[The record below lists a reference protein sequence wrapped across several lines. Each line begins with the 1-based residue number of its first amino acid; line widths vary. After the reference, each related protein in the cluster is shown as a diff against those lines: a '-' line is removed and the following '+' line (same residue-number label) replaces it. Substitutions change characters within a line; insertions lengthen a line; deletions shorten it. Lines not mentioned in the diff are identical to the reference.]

1 MMKKVFIT
9 LIIIGISLIGTA
21 LFIDFKSK
29 SIQDN
34 LVQKYEEKMYSN
46 SSVEYSYN
54 PEINENMEK
63 KEAIK
68 DSFNQSKNKSK
79 AEESNVI
86 GILEIDSIGVKAPIV
101 LGEEN
106 LDYVVAKYRAGSDF
120 GEVGNVILAAHNNMC
135 GSIFRNLHKLKIG
148 STVKIISDNK
158 ELEYK
163 ITNRYIVEPND
174 TRKINFSND
183 KKEITLITC
192 INYAKQRLIL
202 TGELVNFNLVLKIKY
217 EEINVYE

>member
-1 MMKKVFIT
+1 MMKKAFIT
-9 LIIIGISLIGTA
+9 LIMIGILLIGVA

-29 SIQDN
+29 SIQED

-46 SSVEYSYN
+46 SSVNYSYN
-54 PEINENMEK
+54 PETTENIEK

-68 DSFNQSKNKSK
+68 DTFTQPNNNKKNEK
-79 AEESNVI
+79 NDVI

-106 LDYVVAKYRAGSDF
+106 LNYVVAKYRSSSDF
-120 GEVGNVILAAHNNMC
+120 GELGNVILAAHNNMR

-174 TRKINFSND
+174 TSKINFSND

-192 INYAKQRLIL
+192 INHAKQRLIL
-202 TGELVNFNLVLKIKY
+202 TGELVNFNLVLKIK
-217 EEINVYE
+217 

>member
-1 MMKKVFIT
+1 MMKKAFIT
-9 LIIIGISLIGTA
+9 LIMIGILLIGVA

-29 SIQDN
+29 SIQED

-46 SSVEYSYN
+46 SLVNYSYN
-54 PEINENMEK
+54 PETTENIEK

-68 DSFNQSKNKSK
+68 DTFTQPNNKNK
-79 AEESNVI
+79 AEKNDVI

-106 LDYVVAKYRAGSDF
+106 LDYVVAKYRSSYDF
-120 GEVGNVILAAHNNMC
+120 GELGNVILAAHNNMR
-135 GSIFRNLHKLKIG
+135 GSIFRNLHNLKIG

-158 ELEYK
+158 EFEYK

-174 TRKINFSND
+174 TSKINFSND

-192 INYAKQRLIL
+192 INHAKQRLIL
-202 TGELVNFNLVLKIKY
+202 TGELK
-217 EEINVYE
+217 

>member
-1 MMKKVFIT
+1 MMKKGFIT
-9 LIIIGISLIGTA
+9 LIIIGILLIGAA
-21 LFIDFKSK
+21 LFIEFKSK
-29 SIQDN
+29 SIQDD

-46 SSVEYSYN
+46 SSVNYSI
-54 PEINENMEK
+54 PEKTENTEK
-63 KEAIK
+63 KDTFTQPNNNK
-68 DSFNQSKNKSK
+68 KNEK
-79 AEESNVI
+79 NDVI

-106 LDYVVAKYRAGSDF
+106 LDYVVAKYRSSSDF
-120 GEVGNVILAAHNNMC
+120 GELGNVILAAHNNMR

-148 STVKIISDNK
+148 ATVKIISDNK

-174 TRKINFSND
+174 TSKINFSND

-192 INYAKQRLIL
+192 INHAKQRLIL
-202 TGELVNFNLVLKIKY
+202 TGELVNFNLVLKIK
-217 EEINVYE
+217 

>member
-1 MMKKVFIT
+1 MMKKAFIT
-9 LIIIGISLIGTA
+9 LIMIGILLIGVA

-29 SIQDN
+29 SIQED

-46 SSVEYSYN
+46 SSVNYSYN
-54 PEINENMEK
+54 PETTENIEK

-68 DSFNQSKNKSK
+68 DTFTQPNNKNK
-79 AEESNVI
+79 AEKNDVI

-106 LDYVVAKYRAGSDF
+106 LDYVVAKYRSSYDF
-120 GEVGNVILAAHNNMC
+120 GELGNVILAAHNNMR
-135 GSIFRNLHKLKIG
+135 GSIFRNLHNLKIG

-158 ELEYK
+158 EFEYK

-174 TRKINFSND
+174 TSKINFSND

-192 INYAKQRLIL
+192 INHAKQRLIL
-202 TGELVNFNLVLKIKY
+202 TGELK
-217 EEINVYE
+217 

>member
-1 MMKKVFIT
+1 MMKKAFIT
-9 LIIIGISLIGTA
+9 LIIIGILLIGAA

-29 SIQDN
+29 SIQDD

-46 SSVEYSYN
+46 SLVNYSI
-54 PEINENMEK
+54 PEKTENIEK
-63 KEAIK
+63 KETIK
-68 DSFNQSKNKSK
+68 DTFTQSNNNKNK
-79 AEESNVI
+79 AEKNDVI

-106 LDYVVAKYRAGSDF
+106 LDYVVAKYRSSSDF
-120 GEVGNVILAAHNNMC
+120 GELGNVILAAHNNMR

-148 STVKIISDNK
+148 DTVKIISDNK

-163 ITNRYIVEPND
+163 ITNRYVVEPND
-174 TRKINFSND
+174 TSKINFSND

-192 INYAKQRLIL
+192 INHAKQRLIL
-202 TGELVNFNLVLKIKY
+202 TGELVNFNLVLKIK
-217 EEINVYE
+217 

>member
-1 MMKKVFIT
+1 MMKKAFIT
-9 LIIIGISLIGTA
+9 LIMIGILLIGVA

-29 SIQDN
+29 SIQED

-46 SSVEYSYN
+46 SSVNYSYN
-54 PEINENMEK
+54 PETTENIEK

-68 DSFNQSKNKSK
+68 DTFTQPNNKNK
-79 AEESNVI
+79 AEKNDVI

-106 LDYVVAKYRAGSDF
+106 LDYVVAKYRSSSDF
-120 GEVGNVILAAHNNMC
+120 GELGNVILAAHNNMR

-148 STVKIISDNK
+148 ATVKIISDNK

-174 TRKINFSND
+174 TSKINFSND

-192 INYAKQRLIL
+192 INHAKQRLIL
-202 TGELVNFNLVLKIKY
+202 TGELVNFNLVLKIK
-217 EEINVYE
+217 

>member
-1 MMKKVFIT
+1 MMKKAFIT
-9 LIIIGISLIGTA
+9 LIIIGISLIGIA

-29 SIQDN
+29 SIHDD

-46 SSVEYSYN
+46 SSVNYSIH
-54 PEINENMEK
+54 ETTENTEK
-63 KEAIK
+63 KEVIK
-68 DSFNQSKNKSK
+68 DTFTQPNNKNK
-79 AEESNVI
+79 AEKNDVI

-101 LGEEN
+101 NGEEN
-106 LDYVVAKYRAGSDF
+106 LDYVVAKYRSSSDF
-120 GEVGNVILAAHNNMC
+120 GELGNVILAAHNNMR
-135 GSIFRNLHKLKIG
+135 GSIFRNLYKLKIG

-174 TRKINFSND
+174 TSKINFSND

-192 INYAKQRLIL
+192 TNHAKQRLIL
-202 TGELVNFNLVLKIKY
+202 TGELINFNLVLKIK
-217 EEINVYE
+217 

>member
-1 MMKKVFIT
+1 MKKGFIT
-9 LIIIGISLIGTA
+9 LIIIGILLIGAA
-21 LFIDFKSK
+21 LFIEFKSK
-29 SIQDN
+29 SIQDD

-46 SSVEYSYN
+46 SSVNYSI
-54 PEINENMEK
+54 PETTENTEK
-63 KEAIK
+63 KEVIK
-68 DSFNQSKNKSK
+68 DTFTQPNNNKKNEK
-79 AEESNVI
+79 NDVI

-106 LDYVVAKYRAGSDF
+106 LDYVVAKYRSSSDF
-120 GEVGNVILAAHNNMC
+120 GELGNVILAAHNNMR

-148 STVKIISDNK
+148 DTVKIISDNK

-174 TRKINFSND
+174 TSKINFSND

-192 INYAKQRLIL
+192 IKHAKQRLIL
-202 TGELVNFNLVLKIKY
+202 TGELILTWYLK
-217 EEINVYE
+217 

>member
-1 MMKKVFIT
+1 
-9 LIIIGISLIGTA
+9 
-21 LFIDFKSK
+21 
-29 SIQDN
+29 
-34 LVQKYEEKMYSN
+34 
-46 SSVEYSYN
+46 
-54 PEINENMEK
+54 ENTEK

-68 DSFNQSKNKSK
+68 DTFTQPNNNKKNEK
-79 AEESNVI
+79 NDVI

-106 LDYVVAKYRAGSDF
+106 LDYVVAKYRSSSDF
-120 GEVGNVILAAHNNMC
+120 GELGNVILAAHNNMR

-174 TRKINFSND
+174 TSKINFSND

-192 INYAKQRLIL
+192 INHAKQRLIL
-202 TGELVNFNLVLKIKY
+202 TGELVNFNLVLKIK
-217 EEINVYE
+217 

>member
-1 MMKKVFIT
+1 MMKKGFIT
-9 LIIIGISLIGTA
+9 LIIIGILLIGAA
-21 LFIDFKSK
+21 LFIEFKSK
-29 SIQDN
+29 SIQDD

-46 SSVEYSYN
+46 SSVNYSI
-54 PEINENMEK
+54 PETTENIEK
-63 KEAIK
+63 KEVIK
-68 DSFNQSKNKSK
+68 DTFTKPNNNKKND
-79 AEESNVI
+79 VI

-106 LDYVVAKYRAGSDF
+106 LDYVVAKYRSSSDF
-120 GEVGNVILAAHNNMC
+120 GELGNVILAAHNNMR

-148 STVKIISDNK
+148 ATVKIISDNK

-174 TRKINFSND
+174 TSKINFSND

-192 INYAKQRLIL
+192 INHAKQRLIL
-202 TGELVNFNLVLKIKY
+202 TGELVNFNLVLKIK
-217 EEINVYE
+217 

>member
-106 LDYVVAKYRAGSDF
+106 LDYVVAKYRSSSDF
-120 GEVGNVILAAHNNMC
+120 GELGNVILAAHNNMR
-135 GSIFRNLHKLKIG
+135 GSIFRNLHNLKIG

-158 ELEYK
+158 EFEYK

-174 TRKINFSND
+174 TSKINFSND

-192 INYAKQRLIL
+192 INHAKQRLIL
-202 TGELVNFNLVLKIKY
+202 TGELK
-217 EEINVYE
+217 

>member
-1 MMKKVFIT
+1 MMKKAFIT
-9 LIIIGISLIGTA
+9 LIIIGIFLIGAA
-21 LFIDFKSK
+21 LFIEFKSK
-29 SIQDN
+29 SIQDD

-46 SSVEYSYN
+46 SSVKYSI
-54 PEINENMEK
+54 PETPENTEK
-63 KEAIK
+63 KEDIK
-68 DSFNQSKNKSK
+68 DTFTQPNNNKKNEK
-79 AEESNVI
+79 NDVI

-106 LDYVVAKYRAGSDF
+106 LNYVVAKYRSSSDF
-120 GEVGNVILAAHNNMC
+120 GELGNVILAAHNNMR

-148 STVKIISDNK
+148 SKVKIISDNK

-174 TRKINFSND
+174 TSKINFLND

-192 INYAKQRLIL
+192 INHAKQRLIL
-202 TGELVNFNLVLKIKY
+202 TGELINFNLVLKIKWGK
-217 EEINVYE
+217 NK

>member
-1 MMKKVFIT
+1 MMKKAFIT
-9 LIIIGISLIGTA
+9 LIMIGILLIGVA

-29 SIQDN
+29 SIQED

-46 SSVEYSYN
+46 SSVNYSYN
-54 PEINENMEK
+54 PETTENIEK

-68 DSFNQSKNKSK
+68 DTFTQPNNNKKNEK
-79 AEESNVI
+79 NDVI

-106 LDYVVAKYRAGSDF
+106 LDYVVAKYRSSSDF
-120 GEVGNVILAAHNNMC
+120 GELGNVILAAHNNMR

-148 STVKIISDNK
+148 ATVKIISDNK

-174 TRKINFSND
+174 TSKINFSND

-192 INYAKQRLIL
+192 INHAKQRLIL
-202 TGELVNFNLVLKIKY
+202 TGELINFNFVLKIK
-217 EEINVYE
+217 

>member
-1 MMKKVFIT
+1 MMKKGFIT
-9 LIIIGISLIGTA
+9 LIIIGILLIGVA

-29 SIQDN
+29 SIQDD

-46 SSVEYSYN
+46 SSVNYSI
-54 PEINENMEK
+54 PETTENIEK
-63 KEAIK
+63 KEVIK
-68 DSFNQSKNKSK
+68 DTFTQPNNNKKNEK
-79 AEESNVI
+79 NDVI

-106 LDYVVAKYRAGSDF
+106 LDYVVAKYRSSSDF
-120 GEVGNVILAAHNNMC
+120 GELGNVILAAHNNMR

-174 TRKINFSND
+174 TSKINFSND

-192 INYAKQRLIL
+192 INHAKQRLIL
-202 TGELVNFNLVLKIKY
+202 TGELVNFNLVLKIK
-217 EEINVYE
+217 

>member
-1 MMKKVFIT
+1 MMKKGFIT
-9 LIIIGISLIGTA
+9 LIIIGILLIGVA

-29 SIQDN
+29 SIQDD

-46 SSVEYSYN
+46 SSVNYSI
-54 PEINENMEK
+54 PETTENIEK
-63 KEAIK
+63 KEVIK
-68 DSFNQSKNKSK
+68 DTFTQPNNNKKNEK
-79 AEESNVI
+79 NDVI

-106 LDYVVAKYRAGSDF
+106 LDYVVAKYRSSSDF
-120 GEVGNVILAAHNNMC
+120 GELGNVILAAHNNMR

-148 STVKIISDNK
+148 ATVKIISDNK

-174 TRKINFSND
+174 TRK
-183 KKEITLITC
+183 K
-192 INYAKQRLIL
+192 
-202 TGELVNFNLVLKIKY
+202 
-217 EEINVYE
+217 

>member
-1 MMKKVFIT
+1 MMKKAFIT
-9 LIIIGISLIGTA
+9 LIIIGVSLIGTA

-54 PEINENMEK
+54 PKINENMEK

-68 DSFNQSKNKSK
+68 DSFNQLKNKSK
-79 AEESNVI
+79 AEEKSNAI

-106 LDYVVAKYRAGSDF
+106 LDYVVAKYRTSSDF
-120 GEVGNVILAAHNNMC
+120 GELGNVILAAHNNMR
-135 GSIFRNLHKLKIG
+135 GAIFRKLHKLKIG
-148 STVKIISDNK
+148 ATVKIISDNK
-158 ELEYK
+158 EFEYK

-174 TRKINFSND
+174 TSKINFSND

-192 INYAKQRLIL
+192 TNHAKQRLIL
-202 TGELVNFNLVLKIKY
+202 TGELK
-217 EEINVYE
+217 

>member
-1 MMKKVFIT
+1 MMKKGFIT
-9 LIIIGISLIGTA
+9 LIIIGILLIGVA

-29 SIQDN
+29 SIQDD

-46 SSVEYSYN
+46 SSVNYSI
-54 PEINENMEK
+54 PEKTENTEK
-63 KEAIK
+63 KDTFTQPNNNK
-68 DSFNQSKNKSK
+68 KNEK
-79 AEESNVI
+79 NDVI

-106 LDYVVAKYRAGSDF
+106 LDYVVAKYRSSSDF
-120 GEVGNVILAAHNNMC
+120 GELGNVILAAHNNMR

-174 TRKINFSND
+174 TSKINFSND

-192 INYAKQRLIL
+192 INHAKQRLIL
-202 TGELVNFNLVLKIKY
+202 NGELINFNLVLKIK
-217 EEINVYE
+217 

>member
-1 MMKKVFIT
+1 MMKKAFIT
-9 LIIIGISLIGTA
+9 LIMIGILLIGVA

-29 SIQDN
+29 SIQED

-46 SSVEYSYN
+46 SSVNYSYN
-54 PEINENMEK
+54 PETTENIEK

-68 DSFNQSKNKSK
+68 DSFNQLKNKSK

-106 LDYVVAKYRAGSDF
+106 LDYVVAKYRSSSDF
-120 GEVGNVILAAHNNMC
+120 GELGNVILAAHNNMR
-135 GSIFRNLHKLKIG
+135 GSIFRNLHNLKIG

-158 ELEYK
+158 EFEYK

-174 TRKINFSND
+174 TSKINFSND

-192 INYAKQRLIL
+192 INHAKQRLIL
-202 TGELVNFNLVLKIKY
+202 TGELK
-217 EEINVYE
+217 

>member
-1 MMKKVFIT
+1 MMKKGFIT
-9 LIIIGISLIGTA
+9 LIIIGILLIGAA
-21 LFIDFKSK
+21 LFIEFKSK
-29 SIQDN
+29 SIQDD

-46 SSVEYSYN
+46 SSVNYSI
-54 PEINENMEK
+54 PETTENTEK

-68 DSFNQSKNKSK
+68 DTFTQPNNKNK
-79 AEESNVI
+79 AEKNDVI
-86 GILEIDSIGVKAPIV
+86 VILEIDSIGVKAPIV

-106 LDYVVAKYRAGSDF
+106 LDYVVAKYRSSSDF
-120 GEVGNVILAAHNNMC
+120 GELGNVILAAHNNMR
-135 GSIFRNLHKLKIG
+135 GSIFRNLHKLKIE

-174 TRKINFSND
+174 TSKINFLND

-192 INYAKQRLIL
+192 INHAKQRLIL
-202 TGELVNFNLVLKIKY
+202 TGELVNFNLVLKIK
-217 EEINVYE
+217 

>member
-1 MMKKVFIT
+1 MMKKAFIT
-9 LIIIGISLIGTA
+9 LIIIGILLIGVA

-29 SIQDN
+29 SIQDD

-46 SSVEYSYN
+46 SSVNYSI
-54 PEINENMEK
+54 PETTENTEK
-63 KEAIK
+63 KEDIK
-68 DSFNQSKNKSK
+68 DTFTQPNNNKKNEK
-79 AEESNVI
+79 NDLI

-106 LDYVVAKYRAGSDF
+106 LDYVVAKYRSSSDF
-120 GEVGNVILAAHNNMC
+120 GELGNVILAAHNNMR
-135 GSIFRNLHKLKIG
+135 GSIFRNLHKLKIE

-174 TRKINFSND
+174 TSKINFLND

-192 INYAKQRLIL
+192 INHAKQRLIL
-202 TGELVNFNLVLKIKY
+202 TGELVNFNLVLKIK
-217 EEINVYE
+217 

>member
-1 MMKKVFIT
+1 MMKKGFIT
-9 LIIIGISLIGTA
+9 LIIIGILLIGAA
-21 LFIDFKSK
+21 LFIEFKSK
-29 SIQDN
+29 SIQDD

-46 SSVEYSYN
+46 SSVNYSI
-54 PEINENMEK
+54 PETTENIEK
-63 KEAIK
+63 KEVIK
-68 DSFNQSKNKSK
+68 DTFTKPNNNKKND
-79 AEESNVI
+79 VI

-106 LDYVVAKYRAGSDF
+106 LDYVVAKYRSSSDF
-120 GEVGNVILAAHNNMC
+120 GELGNVILAAHNNMR

-148 STVKIISDNK
+148 ATVKIISDNK

-192 INYAKQRLIL
+192 INHAKQRLIL
-202 TGELVNFNLVLKIKY
+202 TGELVNFNLVLKIK
-217 EEINVYE
+217 

>member
-106 LDYVVAKYRAGSDF
+106 LDYVVAKYRSSYDF
-120 GEVGNVILAAHNNMC
+120 GELGNVILAAHNNMR
-135 GSIFRNLHKLKIG
+135 GSIFRNLHNLKIG

-158 ELEYK
+158 EFEYK

-174 TRKINFSND
+174 TSKINFSND

-192 INYAKQRLIL
+192 INHAKQRLIL
-202 TGELVNFNLVLKIKY
+202 TGELK
-217 EEINVYE
+217 

>member
-1 MMKKVFIT
+1 MMKKAFIT
-9 LIIIGISLIGTA
+9 LIIIGVSLIGTA

-54 PEINENMEK
+54 PKINENMEK

-68 DSFNQSKNKSK
+68 DSFNQLKNKSK
-79 AEESNVI
+79 AEEKSNAI

-106 LDYVVAKYRAGSDF
+106 LDYVVAKYRTSSDF
-120 GEVGNVILAAHNNMC
+120 GELGNVILAAHNNMR
-135 GSIFRNLHKLKIG
+135 GAIFRKLHKFKIG
-148 STVKIISDNK
+148 ATVKIISDNK
-158 ELEYK
+158 EFEYK

-174 TRKINFSND
+174 TSKINFSND

-192 INYAKQRLIL
+192 TNNAKQRLIL
-202 TGELVNFNLVLKIKY
+202 TGELK
-217 EEINVYE
+217 

>member
-1 MMKKVFIT
+1 MMKKAFIT
-9 LIIIGISLIGTA
+9 LIMIGILLIGAA
-21 LFIDFKSK
+21 LFIEFKSK
-29 SIQDN
+29 SIQDD

-46 SSVEYSYN
+46 SSVNYSYN
-54 PEINENMEK
+54 PETTENIEK

-68 DSFNQSKNKSK
+68 DTFTQPNNKNK
-79 AEESNVI
+79 AEKNDVI

-106 LDYVVAKYRAGSDF
+106 LDYVVAKYRSSYDF
-120 GEVGNVILAAHNNMC
+120 GELGNVILAAHNNMR
-135 GSIFRNLHKLKIG
+135 GSIFRNLHNLKIG

-158 ELEYK
+158 EFEYK

-174 TRKINFSND
+174 TSKINFSND

-192 INYAKQRLIL
+192 INHAKQRLIL
-202 TGELVNFNLVLKIKY
+202 TGELK
-217 EEINVYE
+217 

>member
-1 MMKKVFIT
+1 MMKKAFIT
-9 LIIIGISLIGTA
+9 LIMIGILLIGVA

-29 SIQDN
+29 SIQED

-46 SSVEYSYN
+46 SSVNYSYN
-54 PEINENMEK
+54 PETTENIEK

-68 DSFNQSKNKSK
+68 DTFTQPNNNKKNEK
-79 AEESNVI
+79 NDVI

-106 LDYVVAKYRAGSDF
+106 LDYVVAKYRGSSDF
-120 GEVGNVILAAHNNMC
+120 GELGNVILAAHNNMR

-148 STVKIISDNK
+148 ATVKIISDNK

-174 TRKINFSND
+174 TSKINFSND

-192 INYAKQRLIL
+192 INHAKQRLIL
-202 TGELVNFNLVLKIKY
+202 TGELVNFNLVLKIK
-217 EEINVYE
+217 

>member
-1 MMKKVFIT
+1 MMKKAFIT
-9 LIIIGISLIGTA
+9 LIIIGILLIGAA
-21 LFIDFKSK
+21 LFIEFKSK
-29 SIQDN
+29 SIQDD

-46 SSVEYSYN
+46 SSVNYSI
-54 PEINENMEK
+54 PETTENIEK
-63 KEAIK
+63 KEVIK
-68 DSFNQSKNKSK
+68 DTFTKPNNNKKNEK
-79 AEESNVI
+79 NDLI

-106 LDYVVAKYRAGSDF
+106 LDYVVAKYRSSSDF
-120 GEVGNVILAAHNNMC
+120 GELGNVILAAHNNMR
-135 GSIFRNLHKLKIG
+135 GSIFRNLHKLKIE

-174 TRKINFSND
+174 TSKINFLND

-192 INYAKQRLIL
+192 INHAKQRLIL
-202 TGELVNFNLVLKIKY
+202 TGELVNFNLVLKIK
-217 EEINVYE
+217 

>member
-1 MMKKVFIT
+1 MMKKAFIT
-9 LIIIGISLIGTA
+9 LIIIGVSLIGTA

-29 SIQDN
+29 SIQED

-46 SSVEYSYN
+46 SSVNYSYN
-54 PEINENMEK
+54 PETTENIEK

-68 DSFNQSKNKSK
+68 DTFTQPNNKNK
-79 AEESNVI
+79 AEKNDVI

-106 LDYVVAKYRAGSDF
+106 LDYVVAKYRSSCDF
-120 GEVGNVILAAHNNMC
+120 GELGNVILAAHNNMH

-174 TRKINFSND
+174 TSKINFSND

-192 INYAKQRLIL
+192 INHAKQRLIL
-202 TGELVNFNLVLKIKY
+202 TGELVNFNLVLKIK
-217 EEINVYE
+217 

>member
-1 MMKKVFIT
+1 
-9 LIIIGISLIGTA
+9 
-21 LFIDFKSK
+21 
-29 SIQDN
+29 
-34 LVQKYEEKMYSN
+34 MYSN
-46 SSVEYSYN
+46 SSVNYSI
-54 PEINENMEK
+54 PETTENTEK

-68 DSFNQSKNKSK
+68 DTFTQHNNNKKNEK
-79 AEESNVI
+79 NDVI

-106 LDYVVAKYRAGSDF
+106 LDYVVAKYRVSSYF
-120 GEVGNVILAAHNNMC
+120 GELGNVILAAHNNMR

-163 ITNRYIVEPND
+163 ITNRYIVEPSD
-174 TRKINFSND
+174 TSKINFSND

-192 INYAKQRLIL
+192 INHAKQRLIL
-202 TGELVNFNLVLKIKY
+202 TGELINFNLVLKIGGK
-217 EEINVYE
+217 

>member
-1 MMKKVFIT
+1 MMKKAFIT
-9 LIIIGISLIGTA
+9 LIIIGILLIGAA

-29 SIQDN
+29 SIQDD

-46 SSVEYSYN
+46 SSVKYSI
-54 PEINENMEK
+54 PETPENTEK
-63 KEAIK
+63 KEDIK
-68 DSFNQSKNKSK
+68 DTFTQPNNNKKNEK
-79 AEESNVI
+79 NDVI

-106 LDYVVAKYRAGSDF
+106 LDYVVAKYRSSSDF
-120 GEVGNVILAAHNNMC
+120 GELGNVILAAHNNMR

-148 STVKIISDNK
+148 ATVKIISDNK

-174 TRKINFSND
+174 TSKINFSND

-192 INYAKQRLIL
+192 INQAKQRLIL
-202 TGELVNFNLVLKIKY
+202 TGELINFNLVLKIK
-217 EEINVYE
+217 

>member
-1 MMKKVFIT
+1 MMKKGFIT
-9 LIIIGISLIGTA
+9 LIIIGILLIGAA
-21 LFIDFKSK
+21 LFIEFKSK
-29 SIQDN
+29 SIQDD

-46 SSVEYSYN
+46 SSVNYSI
-54 PEINENMEK
+54 PEKTENTEK
-63 KEAIK
+63 KDTFTQPNNNK
-68 DSFNQSKNKSK
+68 KNEK
-79 AEESNVI
+79 NDVI

-106 LDYVVAKYRAGSDF
+106 LDYVVAKYRSSSDF
-120 GEVGNVILAAHNNMC
+120 GELGNVILAAHNNMR

-174 TRKINFSND
+174 TSKINFSND

-192 INYAKQRLIL
+192 INHAKQRLIL
-202 TGELVNFNLVLKIKY
+202 NGELINFNLVLKIK
-217 EEINVYE
+217 

>member
-1 MMKKVFIT
+1 MMKKGFIT
-9 LIIIGISLIGTA
+9 LIIIGILLIGAA
-21 LFIDFKSK
+21 LFIEFKSK
-29 SIQDN
+29 SIQDD

-46 SSVEYSYN
+46 SSVNYSI
-54 PEINENMEK
+54 PEKTENTEK
-63 KEAIK
+63 KDTFTQPNNNK
-68 DSFNQSKNKSK
+68 KNEK
-79 AEESNVI
+79 NDLI

-106 LDYVVAKYRAGSDF
+106 LDYVVAKYRSSSDF
-120 GEVGNVILAAHNNMC
+120 GELGNVILAAHNNMR

-148 STVKIISDNK
+148 ATVKIISDNK

-174 TRKINFSND
+174 TSKINFSND

-192 INYAKQRLIL
+192 INHAKQRLIL
-202 TGELVNFNLVLKIKY
+202 TGELVNFNLVLKIK
-217 EEINVYE
+217 

>member
-1 MMKKVFIT
+1 MMKKAFIT
-9 LIIIGISLIGTA
+9 LIIIGILLIGAA

-29 SIQDN
+29 SIQDD

-46 SSVEYSYN
+46 SSVNYSI
-54 PEINENMEK
+54 PETTENIEK
-63 KEAIK
+63 KEVIK
-68 DSFNQSKNKSK
+68 DTFTQPNNNKKNEK
-79 AEESNVI
+79 NDVI

-106 LDYVVAKYRAGSDF
+106 LDYVVAKYRSSSDF
-120 GEVGNVILAAHNNMC
+120 GELGNVILAAHNNMR

-148 STVKIISDNK
+148 ATVKIISDNK

-174 TRKINFSND
+174 TSKINFSND

-192 INYAKQRLIL
+192 INQAKQRLIL
-202 TGELVNFNLVLKIKY
+202 TGELINFNLVLKIK
-217 EEINVYE
+217 